1 MRRIKNFL
9 KLSYYILETLYKQI
23 LVNDPSVKK

>member
-23 LVNDPSVKK
+23 LVNDPSVKT